1 MSDSVLDK
9 TILYMYGPVYWLHN
23 SAAAIVCILVGV
35 LDTAR
40 LMPVSVLG
48 MVVHIDIAL
57 STI

>member
-23 SAAAIVCILVGV
+23 SAAIVCILVGV